1 MRTVE
6 TILIRE
12 GIKEKDGGGKSKIY
26 CKHFCECQC
35 TTKYTDNN
43 SKVAS
48 LLQYHV
54 TAYLPCAEHLRVA
67 EEQDKQ
73 FKRQC

>member
-26 CKHFCECQC
+26 CKHFCECHNVLPV
-35 TTKYTDNN
+35 K
-43 SKVAS
+43 
-48 LLQYHV
+48 QYMII
-54 TAYLPCAEHLRVA
+54 
-67 EEQDKQ
+67 KIN
-73 FKRQC
+73 K